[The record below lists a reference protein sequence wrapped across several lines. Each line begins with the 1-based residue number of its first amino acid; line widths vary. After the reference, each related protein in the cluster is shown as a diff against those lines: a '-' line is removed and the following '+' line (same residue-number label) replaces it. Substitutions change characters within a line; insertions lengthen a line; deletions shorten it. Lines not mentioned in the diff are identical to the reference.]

1 MFSSVQQQSGEKQ
14 GLRASFWTALV
25 GVDHD
30 QLSSFLLLRKVG
42 YFTRYYAD
50 SANAYGFTLRYL

>member
-1 MFSSVQQQSGEKQ
+1 MYVCMY
-14 GLRASFWTALV
+14 ALV